1 MTLIEPI
8 LPTQPLSWEE
18 LERRVSSWDPLPD
31 PVLCPDCGGPVR
43 IEYVHQGALA
53 SASLQCAGCPQDV
66 RLCRFPANAEGLMR
80 SEPAPPVPGA
90 RRLLVV
96 EQTFDIQGRGILV
109 VPDVDLGTRVQMELN
124 VALRRPDGDVLSA
137 VALAQI
143 PLGTFRSRPQHVL
156 CFRTLS
162 KQDLPRGTEVWLPG
176 EVEAD

>member
-1 MTLIEPI
+1 M
-8 LPTQPLSWEE
+8 
-18 LERRVSSWDPLPD
+18 
-31 PVLCPDCGGPVR
+31 
-43 IEYVHQGALA
+43 
-53 SASLQCAGCPQDV
+53 
-66 RLCRFPANAEGLMR
+66 
-80 SEPAPPVPGA
+80 
-90 RRLLVV
+90 V